1 MENSRIKIKE
11 WAAFSVLLTANQAL
25 KNETLQFYMIYM
37 EYECSVLYQLLT
49 GNDSLCHFSGV

>member
-37 EYECSVLYQLLT
+37 EYECSVLYQ
-49 GNDSLCHFSGV
+49 